1 MSLTDNEIVRAFVCC
16 HIEKQNCIDCPAIA
30 NDTDCVNIEKL
41 FVDMFNR
48 LQADKDALIAGQ
60 ETLQKALAEKDA
72 KIEALQM
79 DNAQL
84 QSDNINANMNCE
96 HLQAEIERLQK
107 AGEEAVSC
115 FHRMESLYNI
125 KRVELKVA
133 KAEAYK
139 EIIEKLKS
147 KLCICDDNF
156 NPVVTEKEID
166 DTFKEMVAMINEK
179 HI

>member
-16 HIEKQNCIDCPAIA
+16 HIKKQNCIDCPAIA

-41 FVDMFNR
+41 FVDVFNR
-48 LQADKDALIAGQ
+48 LQADKEALIAWQ
-60 ETLQKALAEKDA
+60 ETLQKALTEKDNEI
-72 KIEALQM
+72 KRLQERNVILRGAVDTQKN
-79 DNAQL
+79 DNKRLAGYL
-84 QSDNINANMNCE
+84 ADAISHE
-96 HLQAEIERLQK
+96 PRSEAEI
-107 AGEEAVSC
+107 
-115 FHRMESLYNI
+115 
-125 KRVELKVA
+125 

-166 DTFKEMVAMINEK
+166 DTFKEMAGASDA
-179 HI
+179 

>member
-1 MSLTDNEIVRAFVCC
+1 MSSENKEFLNDLIFVAQCCRDEYNGLRVDKLLRRAAEL
-16 HIEKQNCIDCPAIA
+16 IKN
-30 NDTDCVNIEKL
+30 
-41 FVDMFNR
+41 

-60 ETLQKALAEKDA
+60 ETLQKALVEKDNEI
-72 KIEALQM
+72 KRLQERNVILRGSVDTQKN
-79 DNAQL
+79 DNKRLAGYL
-84 QSDNINANMNCE
+84 ADAISHE
-96 HLQAEIERLQK
+96 PRSEAEI
-107 AGEEAVSC
+107 
-115 FHRMESLYNI
+115 
-125 KRVELKVA
+125 

>member
-41 FVDMFNR
+41 FVDVFNR
-48 LQADKDALIAGQ
+48 LQADKEALIAGQ
-60 ETLQKALAEKDA
+60 ETLQKALAEKNA

-96 HLQAEIERLQK
+96 NLQAEIERLKKFKTYFDSLYGTGLEVAFFHQNGELESFDSFYDSATK
-107 AGEEAVSC
+107 EMAGEG
-115 FHRMESLYNI
+115 
-125 KRVELKVA
+125 
-133 KAEAYK
+133 
-139 EIIEKLKS
+139 
-147 KLCICDDNF
+147 
-156 NPVVTEKEID
+156 
-166 DTFKEMVAMINEK
+166 
-179 HI
+179 

>member
-1 MSLTDNEIVRAFVCC
+1 MSLTDNEIVRAFICC

-41 FVDMFNR
+41 FVDVFNR
-48 LQADKDALIAGQ
+48 LQADKEALIAGQ
-60 ETLQKALAEKDA
+60 ETLQKALAEKDNEI
-72 KIEALQM
+72 KRLQERNVILRGSVDTQKN
-79 DNAQL
+79 DNKRLAGYL
-84 QSDNINANMNCE
+84 ADAISHE
-96 HLQAEIERLQK
+96 PRSEAEI
-107 AGEEAVSC
+107 
-115 FHRMESLYNI
+115 
-125 KRVELKVA
+125 